1 MRPAY
6 RNWKLILIARVSRNE
21 AKDINKLPLL
31 QQLLSALKLLDSGVS
46 EVEVAAKFKDL
57 QRAEA
62 LMHFLKESELVNESN
77 CRLTASD
84 TCRYLLREYGIA

>member
-1 MRPAY
+1 MT
-6 RNWKLILIARVSRNE
+6 LIARVSRNE

-62 LMHFLKESELVNESN
+62 LMHFLKESELVN
-77 CRLTASD
+77 
-84 TCRYLLREYGIA
+84 